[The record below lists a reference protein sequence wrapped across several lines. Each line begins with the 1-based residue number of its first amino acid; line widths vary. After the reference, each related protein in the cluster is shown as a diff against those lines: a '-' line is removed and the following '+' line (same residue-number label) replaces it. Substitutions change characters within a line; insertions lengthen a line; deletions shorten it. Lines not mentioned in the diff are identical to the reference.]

1 MPNLTS
7 FAAARLIGCSQ
18 AGVWWRGVKAAT
30 IASDRRP
37 TLPSAAKSR
46 YDSIVAI
53 LGPRLDGA
61 VNAASPRL
69 ERHLPFA
76 CMTTEPLIRPAESTD
91 AAAIAEVWLR
101 SSKAALPAVHRAHP
115 GDDVRGW
122 IRDVLVPAGT
132 VSVVEVN
139 TTVVGLLALASG
151 WIEQLYVDPDWQ
163 RRGIGA
169 RLVGLAKRQEP
180 SGLQLWTFQI
190 NRRAQQF
197 YERHG
202 FAAVEW
208 TDGSTNEEREP
219 DVRDMWPGRMA

>member
-1 MPNLTS
+1 M
-7 FAAARLIGCSQ
+7 
-18 AGVWWRGVKAAT
+18 
-30 IASDRRP
+30 
-37 TLPSAAKSR
+37 TL
-46 YDSIVAI
+46 
-53 LGPRLDGA
+53 
-61 VNAASPRL
+61 
-69 ERHLPFA
+69 
-76 CMTTEPLIRPAESTD
+76 EPLIRPAESTD

-101 SSKAALPAVHRAHP
+101 SFKAALPAVRRAHP
-115 GDDVRGW
+115 DDDVRRW
-122 IRDVLVPAGT
+122 IRDDLVPAGT

-163 RRGIGA
+163 GRGIGA

-208 TDGSTNEEREP
+208 TDGSANEEREP
-219 DVRDMWPGRMA
+219 DVRYMWPARTA

>member
-1 MPNLTS
+1 M
-7 FAAARLIGCSQ
+7 
-18 AGVWWRGVKAAT
+18 
-30 IASDRRP
+30 IA
-37 TLPSAAKSR
+37 
-46 YDSIVAI
+46 
-53 LGPRLDGA
+53 
-61 VNAASPRL
+61 N
-69 ERHLPFA
+69 
-76 CMTTEPLIRPAESTD
+76 
-91 AAAIAEVWLR
+91 VWLR
-101 SSKAALPAVHRAHP
+101 SLKAAMPAVRRAHP
-115 GDDVRGW
+115 DDDVRGW

-163 RRGIGA
+163 RRGIDA

-208 TDGSTNEEREP
+208 TDGSANEEREP
-219 DVRDMWPGRMA
+219 TSATCGRGEWPEVWVMPALASLPWAARSTVTTTARAVAGAPAGQPNSRRCSSCVRPVKRVFSMHASLRPTRPSSSAMATMPSMQSTG